1 MIGKTDKT
9 QQLNIKTSNCENQWD
24 FQIYN
29 LSRKFLI
36 VSSPFLPKA
45 KSEMKYFI
53 IDKEVDLNSPDEIIL
68 AIWAKGPTTYT
79 TWKIDYYRCFNC
91 HLFHPEALNAVDPEF
106 LKQAIIFLQIL
117 YPTKVGLLQYPTYVG
132 LTSGF
137 CTYTFGSNNQNR
149 YLWKHW
155 KN

>member
-36 VSSPFLPKA
+36 VSSPVLLKA

-53 IDKEVDLNSPDEIIL
+53 IDKAVYLNSPDEIIF
-68 AIWAKGPTTYT
+68 AI
-79 TWKIDYYRCFNC
+79 
-91 HLFHPEALNAVDPEF
+91 
-106 LKQAIIFLQIL
+106 
-117 YPTKVGLLQYPTYVG
+117 
-132 LTSGF
+132 
-137 CTYTFGSNNQNR
+137 
-149 YLWKHW
+149 
-155 KN
+155 